1 MKPKFLFYLMIGLAC
16 CLNAAAAP
24 SPNVQKVVAGNT
36 QFAVNLYD
44 KLDAG
49 DGNLFFSPF
58 SISTALAMTS
68 GGARGETARQMA
80 QVLQF
85 SLPAEELHPA
95 FAELG
100 SELKA
105 LQATG
110 NVQIDVANSLWPQS
124 GFPMRQKY
132 LAFCEKY
139 YGTSINPVDYKEHA
153 EDARK
158 KINDWVEDKTHK
170 KIVDLLKPGVL
181 NAATRLVLVNAI
193 YFKGDWAKPFKA
205 AQTHDEPFHVT
216 AGTDVKAPLM
226 QQTESFGYAEFP
238 DLQVLELPYASNEL
252 SMVVLLPRKVDGIGS
267 LEKQLTTENLILWT
281 DKLEE
286 QKVHVFLPK
295 FTATSEFSLRGTLSG
310 MGMTDAFTGNADFS
324 GMDGKKDLF
333 ISDVIHK
340 AYVKVDEEGTE
351 AAAATAVIVR
361 FGAMPPPA
369 PPTPT
374 FRADHSFLF
383 FIRDNRTGSILFLG
397 RVTNPAK

>member
-1 MKPKFLFYLMIGLAC
+1 MKSKVILPVMMSLAC
-16 CLNAAAAP
+16 GFSVSAVP
-24 SPNVQKVVAGNT
+24 SENVQKVVAGNT

-105 LQATG
+105 IQAAG
-110 NVQIDVANSLWPQS
+110 NVQLAVANSLWPQS
-124 GFPMRQKY
+124 GLALRSKY

-139 YGTSINPVDYKEHA
+139 YGTSINPVDYEEHA

-158 KINDWVEDKTHK
+158 KINDWVADKTQK
-170 KIVDLLKPGVL
+170 KIVDLLKPEMV
-181 NAATRLVLVNAI
+181 NDTTRLVLVNAI

-205 AQTHDEPFHVT
+205 TETQDEPFHVSADT
-216 AGTDVKAPLM
+216 EVKAPLM
-226 QQTESFGYAEFP
+226 RQTESFGYAEFP

-252 SMVVLLPRKVDGIGS
+252 SMVVLLPRKVDGIGN
-267 LEKQLTTENLILWT
+267 LEKQLTTENLALWT
-281 DKLEE
+281 DKLET
-286 QKVHVFLPK
+286 QKVHVFLPR
-295 FTATSEFSLRGTLSG
+295 FTASSEFSLGDTLSE
-310 MGMTDAFTGNADFS
+310 MGMTNAFTGNADFS
-324 GMDGKKDLF
+324 GMDGKKDLY
-333 ISDVIHK
+333 ISDVVHK
-340 AYVKVDEEGTE
+340 AYVTVDEEGTE
-351 AAAATAVIVR
+351 AAAATAVIMM
-361 FGAMPPPA
+361 FKGISHE

-374 FRADHSFLF
+374 FRADHPFLF

-397 RVTNPAK
+397 RVTNPVK